1 MHSPWQISARRLHV
15 ITAVVTI
22 AALVLQTGLVIS
34 GESVLAEGDPP
45 VLLTRLGR
53 LVSYFTIQSN
63 LLVALTATLL
73 ARNPDR
79 DGSVFR
85 VARLAAIVGITVTG
99 LVHFFL
105 LRPLLDLESWSWV
118 ADKALHMVVPVLAL
132 GSWLVVGPRP
142 RVDLRA
148 IGGAL
153 AWPIL
158 WLGWTLGVGRLSG
171 WYPYP
176 LPRHRGPGRRLR
188 GRGEPGDH
196 RVVPAAARR
205 GVRRGPPPRA
215 EDRRG
220 CGGWRIAGLR
230 RPGASSRT
238 RRRPGQTG
246 CRPVPCGSPS

>member
-1 MHSPWQISARRLHV
+1 MHSAWQLSARRLHV

-158 WLGWTLGVGRLSG
+158 WLVWTLEVGRLSG

-176 LPRHRGPGRRLR
+176 FLDIEVQGAVSVAVVSLAITVLFLLLLGAAYVVDRRLAPR
-188 GRGEPGDH
+188 TGG
-196 RVVPAAARR
+196 AAEA
-205 GVRRGPPPRA
+205 
-215 EDRRG
+215 
-220 CGGWRIAGLR
+220 GG
-230 RPGASSRT
+230 
-238 RRRPGQTG
+238 
-246 CRPVPCGSPS
+246 